1 MGSLAVGMKMIYSG
15 VKTIFKKGSNVEK
28 AAANLQSAPKTTFAK
43 DPITGIETMQREFL
57 TKTKHGDDVYKLV
70 KVESEVLDNGTKS
83 TRTHVWTR
91 WPGQEYHFGFGGDAA
106 DRVKTISIKP
116 EGILGGKQITIN
128 KQYRET
134 MGMSARTENLVKE
147 YNAKGELE
155 HKSLDYSNNNGY
167 QIKATQDRVY
177 DEYPLKSSV
186 KSMYENSQKDLNYKH
201 KLSRKRPDDE
211 YFRTE
216 YSNYGDFKDKGTH
229 YSRAVEAKENAI
241 KAEAAAKEEA
251 AKAAKL
257 AAEKAAKG
265 LPRINVAKVLN
276 GLNIEELKVIEKVQ
290 PNGGVKRYYF
300 LPETGTGKRKPV
312 ITTYDYRSL
321 HQEWIHNGKA
331 DVIYLKQLGKE
342 EPYIYMQKGNY
353 KQIHSKDEDGRI
365 IDEQYYTDGSN
376 KYYRKGP
383 DYNYYYEGEMK
394 NPNYGNHLYDDF
406 QNPIAKFNS
415 HRRDT
420 INECRPPVLSKE
432 PKYYINSGYVP
443 KADEQKMLR
452 VKSDAEN
459 EFVDLMDLLKPYEA

>member
-1 MGSLAVGMKMIYSG
+1 MGSLAVSMRKLYGG
-15 VKTIFKKGSNVEK
+15 VKTLLKKGNNVEK
-28 AAANLQSAPKTTFAK
+28 AAADLKPAPKTTFTK
-43 DPITGIETMQREFL
+43 DPIAGIETMQREFL
-57 TKTKHGDDVYKLV
+57 TKTCHGDDVYKLV
-70 KVESEVLDNGTKS
+70 KIESEILDNGAKS

-91 WPGQEYHFGFGGDAA
+91 WPGQEYYFGLGGDAA
-106 DRVKTISIKP
+106 DRVRTISIKP
-116 EGILGGKQITIN
+116 DGILGGKQITIN

-134 MGMSARTENLVKE
+134 MGMSARTEKLVKE

-155 HKSLDYSNNNGY
+155 HKSFNYSNNNGY

-177 DEYPLKSSV
+177 DEYPLTSSV
-186 KSMYENSQKDLNYKH
+186 KSMYENSNKDLNYKQTI
-201 KLSRKRPDDE
+201 SRKRPDDE

-241 KAEAAAKEEA
+241 KAEAAAKE
-251 AKAAKL
+251 KA
-257 AAEKAAKG
+257 AAEKAAIELEAKR
-265 LPRINVAKVLN
+265 PRINVAKVLN

-300 LPETGTGKRKPV
+300 RPETGAGKRKPV
-312 ITTYDYRSL
+312 ITTYDHGSL

-353 KQIHSKDEDGRI
+353 KQIHSKDKDGRI
-365 IDEQYYTDGSN
+365 INEQYFTDGSN

-383 DYNYYYEGEMK
+383 EYEYYYEGEMT
-394 NPNYGNHLYDDF
+394 NPHYGDNLYEDF
-406 QNPIAKFNS
+406 QKSTVKFNS
-415 HRRDT
+415 HHRDT
-420 INECRPPVLSKE
+420 MGECRPPVLSKE

-452 VKSDAEN
+452 VKANAEN
-459 EFVDLMDLLKPYEA
+459 EFIDLTDLLKPYEA